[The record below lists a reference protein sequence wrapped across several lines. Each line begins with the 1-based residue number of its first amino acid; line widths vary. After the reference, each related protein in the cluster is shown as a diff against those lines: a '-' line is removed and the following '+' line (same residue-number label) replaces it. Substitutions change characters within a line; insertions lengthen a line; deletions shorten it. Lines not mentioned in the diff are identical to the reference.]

1 VEAAVLPQIAGQLD
15 NLPKKDFTVLR
26 VSQLDA
32 NELETQLASLLASQL
47 KQIWVY
53 IMTLPSII
61 FIILGEKEGI
71 SF

>member
-1 VEAAVLPQIAGQLD
+1 MPQIAGQLD

-53 IMTLPSII
+53 IMT
-61 FIILGEKEGI
+61 
-71 SF
+71 